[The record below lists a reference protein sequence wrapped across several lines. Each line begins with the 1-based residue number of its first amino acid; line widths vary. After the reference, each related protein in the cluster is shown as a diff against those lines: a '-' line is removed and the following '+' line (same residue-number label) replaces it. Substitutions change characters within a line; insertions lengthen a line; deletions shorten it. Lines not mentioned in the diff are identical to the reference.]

1 MRADNTH
8 ISEDDPLPLEPGPH
22 VKISIADQG
31 LGIPEEHLQK
41 IFDPFFTTKQ
51 KGSGLGLSTSFSI
64 LRRHNGA
71 LRVESR
77 LGGGTE
83 VLIYL
88 PAIAGSPAE
97 EEGKKGASFRGTG
110 RILLIDDDEPLR
122 RSIEKALERVG
133 YEVVGAEDGAEA
145 IRIYQ
150 EALASGRPIHAVI
163 TDLTIPGGLGGK
175 EAINQLLELDPD
187 ARAIVSSGYANDPIM
202 ANHSAYGFCGVAPKP
217 MGLQEF
223 SEILSRHIGPAK

>member
-1 MRADNTH
+1 
-8 ISEDDPLPLEPGPH
+8 
-22 VKISIADQG
+22 VKISITDQG

-64 LRRHNGA
+64 IKRHNGT

-83 VLIYL
+83 VHVYL
-88 PAIAGSPAE
+88 PALAKRPSAE
-97 EEGKKGASFRGTG
+97 KRKKAASFRGTG

-122 RSIEKALERVG
+122 RSIGEALERVG
-133 YEVVGAEDGAEA
+133 YEVEVAGEGAEG
-145 IRIYQ
+145 IRRYDK
-150 EALASGRPIHAVI
+150 ALASGRPIHAVI

-175 EAINQLLELDPD
+175 EAAREILRIDPD
-187 ARAIVSSGYANDPIM
+187 AKLIVSSGYSTDPVM
-202 ANHSAYGFCGVAPKP
+202 SDFRRHGFQAVIAKP
-217 MGLQEF
+217 FRIDDLVETLRRVLTEEVSQ
-223 SEILSRHIGPAK
+223 